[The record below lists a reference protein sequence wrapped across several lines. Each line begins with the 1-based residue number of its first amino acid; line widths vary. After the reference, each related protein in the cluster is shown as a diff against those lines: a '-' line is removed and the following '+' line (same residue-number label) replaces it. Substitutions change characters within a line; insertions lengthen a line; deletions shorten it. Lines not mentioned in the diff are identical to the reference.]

1 MSTRRSKPEPADLTV
16 LPDPLD
22 NRESQLLAIARRLF
36 AQRGFDR
43 TSLRDIAEEARIT
56 KAALYYYFPN
66 KDALYERVVVESL
79 QMLVDTISAEL
90 ARAKTPTER
99 VHAFMEASAD
109 FMDEHRDQWNA
120 GSNAFWQGPQN
131 ERRLM
136 ALQLRDTY
144 EKMLRQCITD
154 GIDSGAFRPVD
165 AAMAGRFMLSALTHL
180 ARWHK
185 ASGRLTARQ
194 VMQQFVDMMLF
205 GLVQDGP
212 SAAPATPARRA
223 RKPAASTAG

>member
-1 MSTRRSKPEPADLTV
+1 MSTRRSKSEPADLTV

-99 VHAFMEASAD
+99 VPRNWNTRPICGFSP
-109 FMDEHRDQWNA
+109 HRDCTVPR
-120 GSNAFWQGPQN
+120 S
-131 ERRLM
+131 
-136 ALQLRDTY
+136 
-144 EKMLRQCITD
+144 
-154 GIDSGAFRPVD
+154 
-165 AAMAGRFMLSALTHL
+165 L
-180 ARWHK
+180 AR
-185 ASGRLTARQ
+185 
-194 VMQQFVDMMLF
+194 
-205 GLVQDGP
+205 
-212 SAAPATPARRA
+212 
-223 RKPAASTAG
+223 TAGWVVAPGTEP